1 MSTLDLTK
9 RSGGTR
15 RTAALA
21 AVKYLAEDLVPEGPL
36 SGEALAASR
45 QLGHLLGKF
54 VGGGAEAGDTSEH
67 GKDGIGDD
75 EVAGGVQMGDDSGLI
90 GGKGPVEMGEGLQQ
104 QDGFLRLDGADSA
117 EKIGDGSGAG
127 GAAAHTGE
135 CGGYEVGQQVWF
147 IRAGLVVSGIV
158 TGFRPWLTDATR
170 HYAEV
175 EIVDELTASVDTE
188 DLFTGEVPALEWE
201 LAETHNKVA
210 YLKSRLR
217 ELAKATAAKGR
228 GN

>member
-1 MSTLDLTK
+1 MKL
-9 RSGGTR
+9 
-15 RTAALA
+15 RTALFQP
-21 AVKYLAEDLVPEGPL
+21 YGDEGSPIVT
-36 SGEALAASR
+36 A
-45 QLGHLLGKF
+45 
-54 VGGGAEAGDTSEH
+54 GGAEGNE
-67 GKDGIGDD
+67 
-75 EVAGGVQMGDDSGLI
+75 GVVREFP
-90 GGKGPVEMGEGLQQ
+90 K
-104 QDGFLRLDGADSA
+104 
-117 EKIGDGSGAG
+117 SGATG
-127 GAAAHTGE
+127 FEFADRDGLGRGAAAAHTGE

-158 TGFRPWLTDATR
+158 TGFRPWLTCATR

-228 GN
+228 GKFRS